1 MSALAA
7 KDLLE
12 FRRDRR
18 LTVAAILMIALA
30 VVSLALAWH
39 QVRDHEQSRM
49 DAEDGDRRSWLA
61 QGERNP
67 HGAAHFANWAFR
79 PLTAMAI
86 LDPGVGPYAPA
97 AIWLEAHSQNTGVAR
112 TVEDRTATLDL
123 GEFSLSWVLQML
135 APLLVLVLSA
145 GMVARERERGTLRL
159 MLVSGAS
166 ASAVVWAK
174 AASLVR
180 ISSLILA
187 PLVVATVAVVLLAP
201 AAMTLDQWTRMVLW
215 LGAYAVYLSVFLCL
229 GVAISALMGDTE
241 RALLLLIA
249 LWLVA
254 VPLGPRLGGTLADL
268 LHPYRDAQAFWAQ
281 IDTDF
286 RDGLAGDAD
295 RATRDA
301 QFKAETL
308 ARYGVASTDVLPVS
322 WSGLTLDAS
331 ERYGY
336 RIFDHRFAELHAAR
350 DRERATMRVAAIV
363 SPLVAL
369 QSVSTGLAGTDEAH
383 QREFARQAEA
393 HRRIVVDQL
402 NDDLIRNG
410 AGKTFAQ
417 YNADESLWQATP
429 VFSHRSPSVLGL
441 ARWWVFDAFVLVCW
455 LGLGIAALRFA
466 GRRLTSEVSR

>member
-1 MSALAA
+1 MSVLAR

-12 FRRDRR
+12 FARDRR
-18 LTVAAILMIALA
+18 LLVAAILMIALA
-30 VVSLALAWH
+30 VVSLALAWQ
-39 QVRDHEQSRM
+39 QVRDYEQARVE
-49 DAEDGDRRSWLA
+49 AEEGDRRSWLA

-112 TVEDRTATLDL
+112 AVEDRTATLDL
-123 GEFSLSWVLQML
+123 GEFSLGWVLQML
-135 APLLVLVLSA
+135 APLLVLVVAA
-145 GMVARERERGTLRL
+145 GLVARERERGTLRL
-159 MLVSGAS
+159 MLVSGVS
-166 ASAVVWAK
+166 ASGVVWAK
-174 AASLVR
+174 TASLVR
-180 ISSLILA
+180 IASLILA

-201 AAMTLDQWTRMVLW
+201 TAMTLDQWMRMGLW
-215 LGAYAVYLSVFLCL
+215 LAAHALYLGVFLCM
-229 GVAISALMGDTE
+229 GVAVSALVGGTE

-254 VPLGPRLGGTLADL
+254 VPLGPRLAGTLADL
-268 LHPYRDAQAFWAQ
+268 VHPHRDAQAFWAQ
-281 IDTDF
+281 IDTDY

-295 RATRDA
+295 RATRAA
-301 QFKAETL
+301 QFEAETL
-308 ARYGVASTDVLPVS
+308 ARYGVSSTDELPVS

-336 RIFDHRFAELHAAR
+336 RVFDKRFAELHTAR
-350 DRERATMRVAAIV
+350 DRERATMRLAALV

-369 QSVSTGLAGTDEAH
+369 QSVSAGLAGTDEAH

-402 NDDLIRNG
+402 NDDLIRHG

-417 YNADESLWQATP
+417 YNADETLWQATP
-429 VFSHRSPSVLGL
+429 VFRHQAPSVSGL
-441 ARWWVFDAFVLVCW
+441 ARWWMVDALVLLCW
-455 LGLGIAALRFA
+455 LGLGLAALAIA
-466 GRRLTSEVSR
+466 GRRLAREVSP